1 MQGKRR
7 TGRSLTQARYNR
19 IAPIYDLMEW
29 WAERTFRKWR
39 RFLWSRISDGRVLE
53 VGVGT
58 GKNLPYR
65 PTGVKYVG
73 VDLSPKMLRHAVN
86 RAGAL
91 GVGSQL
97 ALMDAQSL
105 AFADGSFDHIVAT
118 FVFCSVP
125 DPVAGLR
132 ELGRVCKKE
141 GRIMLLE
148 HVRSDNPV
156 LGRLMEILN
165 PLVVRVTGVNINRIT
180 VDNAHQAGL
189 DILSVEELAMGGI
202 VKLITLT
209 P

>member
-1 MQGKRR
+1 
-7 TGRSLTQARYNR
+7 
-19 IAPIYDLMEW
+19 
-29 WAERTFRKWR
+29 
-39 RFLWSRISDGRVLE
+39 
-53 VGVGT
+53 
-58 GKNLPYR
+58 
-65 PTGVKYVG
+65 
-73 VDLSPKMLRHAVN
+73 
-86 RAGAL
+86 
-91 GVGSQL
+91 
-97 ALMDAQSL
+97 MDAQSL